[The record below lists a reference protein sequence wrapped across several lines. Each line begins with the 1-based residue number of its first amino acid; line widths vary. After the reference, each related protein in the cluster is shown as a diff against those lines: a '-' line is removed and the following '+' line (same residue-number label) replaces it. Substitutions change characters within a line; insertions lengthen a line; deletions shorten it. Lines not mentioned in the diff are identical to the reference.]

1 MHDAIIDRTIACW
14 KEGDAAR
21 RRDLIAATFTE
32 GATCCDPMLR
42 GEGQAGIDAL
52 IAAARQQFPGLRFRR
67 RGGADAHHDR
77 LHFAWKLGPEGAAP
91 VAGGTDMAVVAG
103 DGRLAAV
110 TGFIDFAP
118 KGE

>member
-14 KEGDAAR
+14 NQGDAAR

-32 GATCCDPMLR
+32 AATCCDPMLR

-52 IAAARQQFPGLRFRR
+52 FAAARQQFPGLRFH

-77 LHFAWKLGPEGAAP
+77 LRFAWELGPEGAAP
-91 VAGGTDMAVVAG
+91 VAGGTDMAVVAV
-103 DGRLAAV
+103 DGRLPAV